1 LKPRSIRYRK
11 DLTALGRET
20 KMDTF
25 WFIAFPYL
33 ALVLAIGVGIYRYY
47 TNRYSYSSL
56 SSQLLENRKLFWG
69 SVPWHYGITLILLA
83 HLFAGLFPSAAGWI
97 LGGRI
102 RLLVLELTGIAL
114 ALFALFGLI
123 VLIIRRLPMNSL
135 ARRVTSYMDGILLGF
150 FLIQVV
156 TGLGIAVFERWGSL
170 WYLKTAVPWFW
181 SLVKFHPE
189 MSTVATLPG
198 FVKVHFVIGF
208 ALILLFP
215 FTRLVH
221 LIMFPIYYLWRP
233 YQVVIWNRR
242 RRPAAAQSM
251 ETTK

>member
-1 LKPRSIRYRK
+1 
-11 DLTALGRET
+11 
-20 KMDTF
+20 MDAF

-33 ALVLAIGVGIYRYY
+33 ALALAIGVGIYRYLTSRY
-47 TNRYSYSSL
+47 TYSSL

-83 HLFAGLFPSAAGWI
+83 HLFAGLFPGAAGFI

-102 RLLVLELTGIAL
+102 RLLVLELTGMAL
-114 ALFALFGLI
+114 AFFALFGLI
-123 VLIIRRLPMNSL
+123 VLMIRRLPTNSL
-135 ARRVTSYMDGILLGF
+135 VRRATSYMDGIVLGF
-150 FLIQVV
+150 LLLQVA
-156 TGLGIAVFERWGSL
+156 TGVSIAIFERWGSL
-170 WYLKTAVPWFW
+170 WYLRTAVPWFW
-181 SLVKFHPE
+181 SLVKLHPD

-208 ALILLFP
+208 AIILLFP

-221 LIMFPIYYLWRP
+221 LVMFPIHYMWRP

-242 RRPAAAQSM
+242 RGRAAVQPT
-251 ETTK
+251 EIIR